1 MLPENTIYIVDDD
14 DAMRKSLALL
24 LKGEGFNV
32 KTYASAQAFLESEE
46 SPFTGCILLDVRM
59 PGMDGFELQELLPQR
74 GIHLPVI
81 MITGHADVPMAVQA
95 MKSGA
100 EDFIEKPFRAQALLD
115 RIHKALSEGNHQGQF
130 QDPQRE
136 FLTQLE
142 SLTKRERQVFELLAE
157 GKMNKHIAAELSIS
171 IRTVEAHRAKVMEK
185 LKAKS
190 LADLIRLAILERS

>member
-14 DAMRKSLALL
+14 EAMRKSLALL

-32 KTYASAQAFLESEE
+32 KTYASAQTFLESGEF
-46 SPFTGCILLDVRM
+46 PLTGCILLDVRM

-100 EDFIEKPFRAQALLD
+100 KDFIEKPFRAQALLD
-115 RIHKALSEGNHQGQF
+115 RIHKALSEGSHQGQP
-130 QDPQRE
+130 QDAPRE
-136 FLTQLE
+136 FLARLE
-142 SLTKRERQVFELLAE
+142 CLTKRERQVFELLAE
-157 GKMNKHIAAELSIS
+157 GKMNKHIAAELHIS

-190 LADLIRLAILERS
+190 LADLVRLAVLERS